1 MELKEPRNY
10 ILYIQIYTKIMCVFP
25 NKIYELYETFIV
37 RTFIVRTFIV
47 RTLSLTSESYQLRTN
62 RCNCGMFLQNSF
74 LLLVI

>member
-37 RTFIVRTFIV
+37 RTFIVRT
-47 RTLSLTSESYQLRTN
+47 LSLTSESYQLRTN